1 MSKESDPEMW
11 DYPAHTKAKHD
22 ILDDYLGGWYAKLS
36 AYPRVLFFDGFA
48 GRGIYNDGT
57 HGSPLIA
64 LKKLLDHSALNRMTS
79 CEFVFMFVEKDA
91 ANAELL
97 TEAVEKLKATY
108 VPFPTNVKVHV
119 VEGEFA
125 ATAGRISSELAA
137 QKKRQAPTF
146 AFIDPFGY
154 SGLSMDV
161 IADFV
166 QFSGSE
172 VFVNFM
178 VGHVQ
183 RFVLRDGQG
192 AAIKDLFG
200 MTPDEV
206 MENFDSDQKRVE
218 YLRDVYVTR
227 LRDRAKFPYVNSFE
241 MKNASGNVSYY
252 LIHGTR
258 HPEGVRLMKAA
269 MWKVDPGTGSTFSDR
284 LAGREVLFELEPDLA
299 PLSDAILAA
308 FKGQKRVPVSSIR
321 SFAVL
326 RTPYRETH
334 VIPVLT
340 PLEKSGTVQVT
351 RSGARGYNP
360 DTTWVDFP

>member
-1 MSKESDPEMW
+1 MAKESDPEMW

-36 AYPRVLFFDGFA
+36 AYPRILFFDGFA

-64 LKKLLDHSALNRMTS
+64 LKKLLDHSALARMSS
-79 CEFVFMFVEKDA
+79 CEFIFMFVEKDPS
-91 ANAELL
+91 NAELL
-97 TEAVEKLKATY
+97 RSALDDLKAGY
-108 VPFPTNVKVHV
+108 DPFPTNIKVYV

-125 ATAGRISSELAA
+125 ETAGQISAELAA
-137 QKKRQAPTF
+137 QRKRQAPTF

-166 QFSGSE
+166 QFGGSE

-183 RFVLRDGQG
+183 RFVLRDGQE
-192 AAIKDLFG
+192 AAIRDLFG
-200 MTPDEV
+200 MSPSQV
-206 MENFDSDQKRVE
+206 MENFDNDQKRVE
-218 YLRDVYVTR
+218 YLRDVYVTK
-227 LRDRAKFPYVNSFE
+227 LKDRAKFPYVNSFE

-269 MWKVDPGTGSTFSDR
+269 MWKVDPGAGSTFSDR
-284 LAGREVLFELEPDLA
+284 LAGREVLFELAPDLS
-299 PLSDAILAA
+299 PLREAILEA
-308 FKGQKRVPVSSIR
+308 FAGETRVAVSAIR

-326 RTPYRETH
+326 QTPYRETH

-340 PLEKSGTVQVT
+340 PLEKSGAITVL
-351 RSGARGYNP
+351 RAGARGYNP